1 MSAKGAESGLE
12 STIDCQYTYTFIT
25 RISFTH
31 GPPRRSAIPLRR
43 LKTKKENAEKERAR
57 KRKAVQVI
65 DRTSDLSSAQESK
78 DEARAGAPGADGAEG
93 ESNGYRQSP
102 DPQNVFLCRI

>member
-78 DEARAGAPGADGAEG
+78 DEA
-93 ESNGYRQSP
+93 QSLKVMEVREVLHLASCETP
-102 DPQNVFLCRI
+102 KVPA